1 MSKHYIPKLTIEL
14 EEEQYFRLK
23 NHLDYGELRPL
34 MSAIVDDINDLIDEY
49 GNLIVAIIAGKKV
62 LPREVLPSLNK
73 AVKTCEQLQQEEPS
87 DG

>member
-49 GNLIVAIIAGKKV
+49 GNMIVAVVAGKQVK
-62 LPREVLPSLNK
+62 PREVLPSLNK
-73 AVKTCEQLQQEEPS
+73 AERVCKQIQEEES
-87 DG
+87 NE